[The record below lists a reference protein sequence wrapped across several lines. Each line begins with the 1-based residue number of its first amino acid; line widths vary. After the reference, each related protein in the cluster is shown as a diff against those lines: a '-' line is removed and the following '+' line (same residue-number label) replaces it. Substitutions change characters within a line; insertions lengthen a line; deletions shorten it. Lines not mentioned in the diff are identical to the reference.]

1 MQPDQDSPA
10 VVETRV
16 VHDSQ
21 RRATS
26 LLVEVVSTPA
36 SPTAATGEALQLRD
50 HLVAALQ
57 HHHESEDHDLWPRL
71 RAAAPHLG
79 AGLDA
84 LSDEHERLDAALDQ
98 LRTAPV
104 DQPGDARAVAA
115 ALTVRDLVHGHLSH
129 EEPLLFPALGA
140 HLTERDWDDFSRRT
154 VASAPRVGLDL
165 LVEML
170 YESGTDDEVEL
181 ILRHLPPE
189 AREAIPERRRHARA
203 TLAAL
208 RSAAEAVR

>member
-1 MQPDQDSPA
+1 MQPDHEAPA

-26 LLVEVVSTPA
+26 LLVDVVSRPDAPA
-36 SPTAATGEALQLRD
+36 GAVLELREYV
-50 HLVAALQ
+50 VAALQ
-57 HHHESEDHDLWPRL
+57 HHHESEDRDLWPRL
-71 RAAAPHLG
+71 RAAASRLSD
-79 AGLDA
+79 GLDA
-84 LSDEHERLDAALDQ
+84 LTDEHERLDAALDR
-98 LRTAPV
+98 LRAAPV
-104 DQPGDARAVAA
+104 DRPSDARAVAA
-115 ALTVRDLVHGHLSH
+115 AVAVRDLVHEHLAH
-129 EEPLLFPALGA
+129 EEPLLLPALA
-140 HLTERDWDDFSRRT
+140 EHLSEEDWDDFSRRT

-170 YESGTDDEVEL
+170 YESGSDDEVDL

-189 AREAIPERRRHARA
+189 ARAAIPDRRREAQA

-208 RSAAEAVR
+208 R